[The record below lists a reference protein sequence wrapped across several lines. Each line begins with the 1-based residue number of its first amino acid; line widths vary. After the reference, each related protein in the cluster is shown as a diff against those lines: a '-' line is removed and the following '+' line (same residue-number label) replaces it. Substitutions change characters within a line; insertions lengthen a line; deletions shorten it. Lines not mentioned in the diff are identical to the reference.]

1 MNILGISFNGVT
13 IMATSSFD
21 KKFVI
26 TKEAAEAIVEHLEK
40 PVVKVAKQVKVSSKM
55 ASKAMLAKRVRL
67 H

>member
-1 MNILGISFNGVT
+1 
-13 IMATSSFD
+13 MATSSFD